1 MQTMEMSDGALLGH
15 AVAVVVLGSA
25 DGAAAG
31 VATDGIMTVL
41 CLA

>member
-1 MQTMEMSDGALLGH
+1 MSDGALLGH

-25 DGAAAG
+25 DSAADSTG
-31 VATDGIMTVL
+31 IATDGIMTVL